1 MEPSIQPGSAAQPA
15 ALLAWIHDLAPHG
28 IFTTDPQLRIQWWNQ
43 WMEVHSGLTAE
54 AVLGRHLFEI
64 FPDLATRR
72 LDGHFK
78 RALTG
83 EVSVLATALHDYLLP
98 FPPTLREADMP
109 HMLQTARIGPL
120 LAGEEVLGTI
130 TVIEDVTQRE
140 FHASTLR
147 RQHAEERLLSW
158 ALAHLLQS
166 KDQLRDIDALFPRV
180 ATALKLELYTS
191 MLLDPGASQL
201 RLHSSGGLTP
211 EEQDRIRVLP
221 LGESLCGLSAQL
233 RQPILLDHVQ
243 TSHHAHAAVVK
254 DFGVRAY
261 AGFPL
266 VLGDTLLGTL
276 SFATRTRDTLN
287 LAEVEFLSTIAQYV
301 AIALDRAERHQQ
313 LEVKVTERTARLNE
327 TISQLESF
335 SYTLAHDL
343 RAPIRALKGYCEV
356 LMEDFASALPEAGR
370 NILTKLLRASNRMD
384 SLTRDLLKLSKL
396 SQQEV
401 ELTPVDTTE
410 LVQDILLLTPELQN
424 GVLIVSAPLGQVWAQ
439 RTLLQQCL
447 SNLFDNALKFMPA
460 KTKPMIKVRAESRLH
475 GDQPCVRL
483 WIEDNGIGIEP
494 DQHGKIFGIFE
505 RVGGPDAAEG
515 TGIGLAIVA
524 RAVKRMGGTC
534 GVVSALGRGSQ
545 FWLELKAAPQAPT
558 GGIA

>member
-1 MEPSIQPGSAAQPA
+1 VNGEFSGDEASG
-15 ALLAWIHDLAPHG
+15 ALLAWVHDLAPHG
-28 IFTTDPQLRIQWWNQ
+28 IFTTDQQLRIQWWNR
-43 WMEVHSGLTAE
+43 WMEVHSGLSAS
-54 AVLGRHLFEI
+54 AVLGRNLLEVY
-64 FPDLATRR
+64 PDLLSRR
-72 LDGHFK
+72 LDGQFQ

-98 FPPTLREADMP
+98 FPPTLSEAGMP

-120 LAGEEVLGTI
+120 LAGQEILGTI

-140 FHASTLR
+140 FHAATSR

-166 KDQLRDIDALFPRV
+166 KDPLRDIAALFPRV

-191 MLLDPGASQL
+191 MLLDPDGGRL

-211 EEQDRIRVLP
+211 EDQDRFRSFPV
-221 LGESLCGLSAQL
+221 GESLCGLCAQL

-243 TSHHAHAAVVK
+243 TTRHAHAAVVK
-254 DFGVRAY
+254 DLGVRAY

-266 VLGDTLLGTL
+266 VIGDTLLGTL
-276 SFATRTRDTLN
+276 SFATRSRDTLS

-301 AIALDRAERHQQ
+301 AIALDRAQRHQQ
-313 LEVKVTERTARLNE
+313 LEVKVTERTARLHE

-356 LMEDFASALPEAGR
+356 LMEDFAGALPDDGR
-370 NILTKLLRASNRMD
+370 GVLVKLLRASNRMD

-396 SQQEV
+396 SQQDV
-401 ELTPVDTTE
+401 ELTPVDATE
-410 LVQDILLLTPELQN
+410 IVQDIVLLTPELQN
-424 GVLIVSAPLGQVWAQ
+424 GVLTVAAPLGQVWAQ

-447 SNLFDNALKFMPA
+447 SNLFDNALKFMAP
-460 KTKPMIKVRAESRLH
+460 KTKPRINVRADSPRGYNPPLI
-475 GDQPCVRL
+475 RL

-494 DQHGKIFGIFE
+494 DQHSKIFGIFE
-505 RVGGPDAAEG
+505 RVGGPNAAEG

-524 RAVKRMGGTC
+524 RAVKRMGGSC
-534 GVVSALGRGSQ
+534 GVESTLGRGSQ
-545 FWLELKAAPQAPT
+545 FWLELKAASLAPT
-558 GGIA
+558 GGPI